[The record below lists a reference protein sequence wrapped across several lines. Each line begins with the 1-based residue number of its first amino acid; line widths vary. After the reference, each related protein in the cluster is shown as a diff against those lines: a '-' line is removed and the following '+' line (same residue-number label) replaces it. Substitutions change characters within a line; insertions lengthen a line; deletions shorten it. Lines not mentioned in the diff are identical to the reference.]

1 MHFGKWR
8 QTFRDSKWMAR
19 LRGQGG
25 QAMVEYSTVTFAI
38 LIAAGLLVFSV
49 PINQHDTI
57 AALLYKA
64 LQTYVD
70 SVNFALSLAAT

>member
-25 QAMVEYSTVTFAI
+25 QAMVEYSTITLFGSVVGGTTAI
-38 LIAAGLLVFSV
+38 VYVL
-49 PINQHDTI
+49 P
-57 AALLYKA
+57 ALLNAINIY
-64 LQTYVD
+64 LDSLYYVL
-70 SVNFALSLAAT
+70 NMPLP

>member
-1 MHFGKWR
+1 MSLRRAMRRWVR
-8 QTFRDSKWMAR
+8 R
-19 LRGQGG
+19 LRSERG

-38 LIAAGLLVFSV
+38 LIAAGLLVFSL

>member
-1 MHFGKWR
+1 MSVRSTLRRWI
-8 QTFRDSKWMAR
+8 R
-19 LRGQGG
+19 LLQSERG

-38 LIAAGLLVFSV
+38 LLGAGLLVFSWPV
-49 PINQHDTI
+49 NQHDTI

-64 LQTYVD
+64 LQTYVN